1 MPKLIDK
8 LIRRLPLQFRVLYRQ
23 FLLRVIDLESLS
35 IQADIPRFLGQF
47 AGILI
52 MYSAIQGLGLLMGF
66 AIDERLRLLSTIWSV
81 EQRLISTM
89 MLVAGLIAVASWDNI
104 FPDRRDAMILSPL
117 PVRPRVV
124 LIAKVA
130 ASAAVLG
137 LAVVSLNFASGTA
150 LALILGGIPHFL
162 RITAAYWFTMIAASV
177 FLYGALL
184 TVQGVTALLPRRLF
198 LRLSAILQI
207 AAFGILVSAYFL
219 EPKLNTPAALAMA
232 TNHQALE
239 WLPDYWFFALF
250 NQLAVGLPPTFA
262 WLAAR
267 AWIGFGAS
275 VIGAASSLLL
285 CYLRTMRKTVEEPD
299 LVPASRGLHLASH
312 LGGGLR
318 SAIVFF
324 GFRSLARSR
333 QHRLALA
340 FYLSIVLAIALSWL
354 RSNLSAAAPRS
365 LDANIVIAS
374 FMMTVLAVFGL
385 RNVFSLPVSL
395 TANWVWRITQLRST
409 EKYVAAAR
417 SSLIF
422 FAVVPV
428 WLVSAALLLDF
439 RPRLQVAAH
448 LGVLALIGIAL
459 VEIALV
465 GFHKVPFACS
475 YLPGKTNVQFIFW
488 GSIVVLATAA
498 VLVGRAELH
507 ALSHPAE
514 YGWIVA
520 SLLAVFVALLSFNRY
535 RARSA
540 ALMFEELQPEVIMTL
555 GLTRDGVSIT
565 ELSAE
570 APARLSTTGSERLT
584 FTDSK

>member
-1 MPKLIDK
+1 MRRTIERLV
-8 LIRRLPLQFRVLYRQ
+8 RRLPLQFRVLYRQ

-35 IQADIPRFLGQF
+35 IQADIPGFLGQF
-47 AGILI
+47 ASILI

-89 MLVAGLIAVASWDNI
+89 MLVAGLITVASWDNI

-124 LIAKVA
+124 LIAKVV

-162 RITAAYWFTMIAASV
+162 RITAAYWFTVIAASV
-177 FLYGALL
+177 FLYGLL
-184 TVQGVTALLPRRLF
+184 LAVQGITALLPRRLF

-207 AAFGILVSAYFL
+207 AAFGVLVSAYFL
-219 EPKLNTPAALAMA
+219 EPKLNTPAALALA
-232 TNHQALE
+232 KNHQALE

-250 NQLAVGLPPTFA
+250 NQLAGSSPPTFA
-262 WLAAR
+262 WLATR

-275 VIGAASSLLL
+275 VIAAPHRCCSAT
-285 CYLRTMRKTVEEPD
+285 CTRCER
-299 LVPASRGLHLASH
+299 R
-312 LGGGLR
+312 LR
-318 SAIVFF
+318 SRILFRLRAAIVYF

-354 RSNLSAAAPRS
+354 RSDLSAASPRL
-365 LDANIVIAS
+365 LDPGILISSV
-374 FMMTVLAVFGL
+374 MMMVLTVFGL

-395 TANWVWRITQLRST
+395 TANWVWRVTQLSPT
-409 EKYVAAAR
+409 EKYVAATR
-417 SSLIF
+417 SSLLF
-422 FAVVPV
+422 FGVAPV

-439 RPRLQVAAH
+439 RPRPQVAGH
-448 LGVLALIGIAL
+448 LGVLAFTGIVL

-465 GFHKVPFACS
+465 GFYKVPFACS
-475 YLPGKTNVQFIFW
+475 YLPGKVNLQFLFW
-488 GSIVVLATAA
+488 GFIVLFAA
-498 VLVGRAELH
+498 IAIPASEAELR

-514 YGWIVA
+514 YAWITVA
-520 SLLAVFVALLSFNRY
+520 LLAVFVSLLSLNRY

-540 ALMFEELQPEVIMTL
+540 VLSFEELQPEVITTL
-555 GLTRDGVSIT
+555 GLTRDGVSVT
-565 ELSAE
+565 EFLSEGSRSLA
-570 APARLSTTGSERLT
+570 TTGAQKPNLR
-584 FTDSK
+584 

>member
-1 MPKLIDK
+1 MRRTIERLV
-8 LIRRLPLQFRVLYRQ
+8 RRLPLQFRVLYRQ

-35 IQADIPRFLGQF
+35 IQADIPGFLGQF

-89 MLVAGLIAVASWDNI
+89 MLVAGLITVASWDNI

-124 LIAKVA
+124 LIAKVV

-162 RITAAYWFTMIAASV
+162 RITAAYWFTVIAASV
-177 FLYGALL
+177 FLYGLL
-184 TVQGVTALLPRRLF
+184 LAVQGITALLPRRLF

-207 AAFGILVSAYFL
+207 AAFGVLVSAYFL
-219 EPKLNTPAALAMA
+219 EPKLNTPAALALA
-232 TNHQALE
+232 KNHQALE

-250 NQLAVGLPPTFA
+250 NQLAGSSPPTFA
-262 WLAAR
+262 WLATR

-275 VIGAASSLLL
+275 VIAAASSLLL
-285 CYLRTMRKTVEEPD
+285 CYLHTMRKTIEEPD
-299 LVPASRGLHLASH
+299 LVPATRGFHFAPH
-312 LGGGLR
+312 FGGRLR
-318 SAIVFF
+318 AAIVYF

-354 RSNLSAAAPRS
+354 RSDLSAASPRL
-365 LDANIVIAS
+365 LDPGILISSV
-374 FMMTVLAVFGL
+374 MMMVLTVFGL

-395 TANWVWRITQLRST
+395 TANWVWRVTQLSPT
-409 EKYVAAAR
+409 EKYVAATR
-417 SSLIF
+417 SSLLF
-422 FAVVPV
+422 FGVAPL

-439 RPRLQVAAH
+439 RPRPQVAGH
-448 LGVLALIGIAL
+448 LGVLAFTGIVL

-465 GFHKVPFACS
+465 GFYKVPFACS
-475 YLPGKTNVQFIFW
+475 YLPGKVNLQFLFW
-488 GSIVVLATAA
+488 GFIVLFAA
-498 VLVGRAELH
+498 IAIPASEAELR

-514 YGWIVA
+514 YAWITVA
-520 SLLAVFVALLSFNRY
+520 LLAVFVSLLSLNRY

-540 ALMFEELQPEVIMTL
+540 VLSFEELQPEVITTL
-555 GLTRDGVSIT
+555 GLTRDGVSVT
-565 ELSAE
+565 EFLSEGSRSLA
-570 APARLSTTGSERLT
+570 TTGAQKPNLR
-584 FTDSK
+584 